1 MNGSLP
7 QPNAWL
13 FFSRLF
19 ASVSS
24 WHSLCLEYA
33 LHSPSLRRVVAQA
46 LRHKP
51 CLNSSAVSAHWGQV
65 VLPQPLPGSP
75 LTTSP
80 HGARPVR
87 LLALSARLWSQPTY
101 FTSSHACLYRWDL
114 LPSLVH
120 LRGISFS
127 IHRLPATSYPAPAPL
142 PILPAPASP

>member
-7 QPNAWL
+7 QPTAWL

-24 WHSLCLEYA
+24 WRSPCLEYA

-51 CLNSSAVSAHWGQV
+51 CLSSSAVSAHRAQV

-75 LTTSP
+75 PTTSCQ
-80 HGARPVR
+80 GAGPVR
-87 LLALSARLWSQPTY
+87 LLALSARLCSQPTY
-101 FTSSHACLYRWDL
+101 FASSHACLYRWD
-114 LPSLVH
+114 
-120 LRGISFS
+120 
-127 IHRLPATSYPAPAPL
+127 
-142 PILPAPASP
+142 

>member
-1 MNGSLP
+1 MNGLLP

-80 HGARPVR
+80 HGAGPVR

-101 FTSSHACLYRWDL
+101 FASSHACLYRWDL
-114 LPSLVH
+114 LPPLVH
-120 LRGISFS
+120 LT
-127 IHRLPATSYPAPAPL
+127 AYPNRPHCRSVIQSHAKC
-142 PILPAPASP
+142 